1 MTSFQ
6 PQPDDEPER
15 ETPFFKALQWR
26 VHCPDE
32 ADHIAATH
40 SHKAAEARCGI
51 PAMAATYQDQCRAA
65 LLESRARNHDA
76 IVAVCMRHAAR
87 LRSRSKPI
95 KQ

>member
-6 PQPDDEPER
+6 HQPDNEPER
-15 ETPFFKALQWR
+15 DTPFLKALQWR

-40 SHKAAEARCGI
+40 RQKAAQARDGI
-51 PAMAATYQDQCRAA
+51 SAMTETYQDQCRAA

-87 LRSRSKPI
+87 LRSRAEPI